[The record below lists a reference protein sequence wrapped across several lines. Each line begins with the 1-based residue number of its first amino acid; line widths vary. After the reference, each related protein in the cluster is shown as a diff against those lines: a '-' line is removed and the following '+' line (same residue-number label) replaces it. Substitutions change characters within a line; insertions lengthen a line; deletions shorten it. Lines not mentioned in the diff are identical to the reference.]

1 MTTARFTHAA
11 GTDAEPFVETFT
23 DTELLEQPMG
33 YWTGAAS
40 QSIVGHIASALGE
53 FELSQPNWWVLYR
66 VGASPEGLSRTA
78 TIAQIAQARPFVNA
92 AVLPVAV
99 EELTV
104 RALLAETDG
113 HLRVTAEGARLRDRL
128 LNETIPAALARVR
141 DGVTDEEYALTV
153 RVLRRMIANTGGDTS
168 FTP

>member
-11 GTDAEPFVETFT
+11 GTDTGPFVETFT
-23 DTELLEQPMG
+23 DAELLEQPMG

-53 FELSQPNWWVLYR
+53 FGLSQPNWWVLYR

-78 TIAQIAQARPFVNA
+78 TVAHIARTRPFVDA
-92 AVLPVAV
+92 AVLPEAV
-99 EELTV
+99 EQLTA
-104 RALLAETDG
+104 RGLLAETEG
-113 HLRVTAEGARLRDRL
+113 HLRVTAEGVTLRDRL
-128 LNETIPAALARVR
+128 VNETIPTALTRAR
-141 DGVTDEEYALTV
+141 DGVTDEEYALTL

-168 FTP
+168 FAL